1 MARPKTEHKSFK
13 LRLPPAMY
21 DQLDKA
27 AAEADRSINSEML
40 YRLGR
45 TLDPRWAE
53 YIAALDE
60 RDRLRREI
68 VEQALSNPRT
78 QEWFDTV
85 VLPQLPAM
93 EERKRQADIA
103 ETERKLAK
111 LKAAS
116 KDVGPKPTDDAK

>member
-1 MARPKTEHKSFK
+1 M
-13 LRLPPAMY
+13 
-21 DQLDKA
+21 
-27 AAEADRSINSEML
+27 NSDIL

-53 YIAALDE
+53 YIAQLDE

-93 EERKRQADIA
+93 EERKRQSDIA
-103 ETERKLAK
+103 ATKRRLAK
-111 LKAAS
+111 LE
-116 KDVGPKPTDDAK
+116 GRKPTDAE